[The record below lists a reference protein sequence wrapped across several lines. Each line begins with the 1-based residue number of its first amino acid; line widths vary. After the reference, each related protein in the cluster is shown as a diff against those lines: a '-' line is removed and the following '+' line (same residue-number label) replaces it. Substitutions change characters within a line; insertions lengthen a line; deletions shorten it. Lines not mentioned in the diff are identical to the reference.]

1 MTRFLGVIS
10 APRFPNL
17 RIKNLCLKLQTFLSE
32 VRGDSGGAPKLALG
46 HPRKMMKDRE
56 KYLSKDL
63 LSDFLTVLGLIF
75 RTFAPVGFERF
86 FHGFDWLRIL
96 SEKWCTDAKT

>member
-10 APRFPNL
+10 TPRFPNL

-46 HPRKMMKDRE
+46 HPRKMVKDRE
-56 KYLSKDL
+56 K
-63 LSDFLTVLGLIF
+63 
-75 RTFAPVGFERF
+75 
-86 FHGFDWLRIL
+86 
-96 SEKWCTDAKT
+96 